1 MSERK
6 SRFVF
11 LAIATVMC
19 LYIFLDSQKLSF
31 KNSIYVTVM
40 FVIFITMTVWE
51 VLAEMRTVQ
60 REKKEAVPEKE
71 GSSEDTKEAK
81 EPFYKNKKL
90 ILVAAMLL
98 FVALMSIFGFFVAAL
113 VSYIF
118 LTFLLGTR
126 NPVQLLVIPVITL
139 ALIYV
144 IFVMLFNIRL
154 PQGLLF

>member
-6 SRFVF
+6 SRIVF

-40 FVIFITMTVWE
+40 FVIFMTMTVWE
-51 VLAEMRTVQ
+51 VFAEMRAVQ
-60 REKKEAVPEKE
+60 KEKKESLPVKE
-71 GSSEDTKEAK
+71 ESSEGTKEAK

-90 ILVAAMLL
+90 ILLAAMIL
-98 FVALMSIFGFFVAAL
+98 FILLMSIFGFFVAAL
-113 VSYIF
+113 ITYIF

-126 NPVQLLVIPVITL
+126 NLVQLFVIPVITL

-154 PQGLLF
+154 PQGILF